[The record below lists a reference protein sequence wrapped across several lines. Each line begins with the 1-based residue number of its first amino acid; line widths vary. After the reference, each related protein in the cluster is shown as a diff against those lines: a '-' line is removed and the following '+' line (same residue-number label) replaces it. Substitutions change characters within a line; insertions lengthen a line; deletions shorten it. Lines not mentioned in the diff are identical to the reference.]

1 MWRTDSY
8 KPKITVGLY
17 QEERELIWDTM
28 FDVYQQKRREY
39 EITQDVVTKNHLK
52 RELDMIIGLRH
63 KMQI

>member
-17 QEERELIWDTM
+17 KEERELIWDTM

-39 EITQDVVTKNHLK
+39 ESTQDVVTKNHLK